1 MSIELTTKSFG
12 TKKIFFDG
20 CREQAVDSDISLP
33 DYCPDIMRILKCT
46 VQADITGSKIVG
58 DRASADGNAKIT
70 VIYADEK
77 NNVCSYR
84 TDYPFSGYAELS
96 SAYDG
101 ASLACTAKTDYVN
114 CRAVSRRRIDIHG
127 IVSLHFRVY
136 GTGSNTVISSALGEG
151 IQLKR
156 KGIDISSAAAA
167 VSKCFQLS
175 SVEAVGETMPG
186 IGKVI
191 SCFAAPLVNETKMIK
206 GKLLIKGELA
216 VRITYCPDTEGGE
229 SAVLG
234 CSLPFSEVAEAADF
248 SDSCKTDISLNIR
261 QLNAEP
267 KTDND
272 GEYRYM
278 NINAEVCACI
288 TAYEADS
295 VSTVTDAYSTQSE
308 ISTDYSLIDFMKIT
322 DSLSDAFS
330 IKQDIDISSLKPQ
343 KIYACVLSEPEVR
356 SSFNDGKM
364 TVKGKI
370 PLCLIIIDS
379 EGTPVSCERE
389 AEFEYSHAINGEAE
403 DISCV
408 PEAAVSGFSCSLDSS
423 GAAEFKAE
431 INLSAL
437 VFSHAKEKV
446 LTSLSVSDGTG
457 KKDKKS
463 SLTVYFCSGSES
475 VWDIARHYNTTVEE
489 IMEENG
495 LSADYLE
502 NKTMLMIPIK

>member
-12 TKKIFFDG
+12 TEKIYLDT
-20 CREQAVDSDISLP
+20 CCEQPIDSDISLP

-46 VQADITGSKIVG
+46 IQTDITNSKTVG

-77 NNVCSYR
+77 NEICSYR
-84 TDYPFSGYAELS
+84 TDYPFSKYTELA

-101 ASLACTAKTDYVN
+101 ASLVCSAKTDYVN
-114 CRAVSRRRIDIHG
+114 CRAVSKRRVDIHG
-127 IVSLHFRVY
+127 IVSIRFRICGAEQ
-136 GTGSNTVISSALGEG
+136 GTLISSASGDG

-156 KGIDISSAAAA
+156 KGIDISSAAAS
-167 VSKCFQLS
+167 VSRCFQLS
-175 SVEAVGETMPG
+175 SVEAVGEAMPG

-191 SCFAAPLVNETKMIK
+191 SCFAAPVISETKMIK

-216 VRITYCPDTEGGE
+216 VRITYCSDSENGE

-234 CSLPFSEVAEAADF
+234 CSLPFSEVAEASDF
-248 SDSCKTDISLNIR
+248 SDSCRNDIRLCVR

-278 NINAEVCACI
+278 NINAEVCAYI
-288 TAYEADS
+288 TAYESDS
-295 VSTVTDAYSTQSE
+295 VSAVTDAYSTQTE
-308 ISTDYSLIDFMKIT
+308 INADYSVTDFVKIT
-322 DSLSDAFS
+322 DSISDVFS
-330 IKQDIDISSLKPQ
+330 VKQELDISSLKPQ
-343 KIYACVLSEPEVR
+343 KIYACMLSDPEAKC
-356 SSFNDGKM
+356 SFRDGKM

-370 PLCLIIIDS
+370 PVCLILIDS
-379 EGTPVSCERE
+379 EGSPVSCERE
-389 AEFEYSHAINGEAE
+389 AEFEYSHAVSTEAS
-403 DISCV
+403 DVFAVPQISI
-408 PEAAVSGFSCSLDSS
+408 SGFSCTLNS
-423 GAAEFKAE
+423 GGRAEFKAE
-431 INLSAL
+431 INLSAT
-437 VFSHAKEKV
+437 VFSRTKERV
-446 LTSLSVSDGTG
+446 LTSLSVSDGIC
-457 KKDKKS
+457 KKERKS
-463 SLTVYFCSGSES
+463 SLTVYFCSGNES

>member
-12 TKKIFFDG
+12 TEKSYLDT
-20 CREQAVDSDISLP
+20 CCEQPIDSDLSLP

-46 VQADITGSKIVG
+46 VQTDITSSKIVG

-77 NNVCSYR
+77 NTVCSYR
-84 TDYPFSGYAELS
+84 ADYPFSKYTELA

-101 ASLACTAKTDYVN
+101 IPLICSAKTDYVN
-114 CRAVSRRRIDIHG
+114 CRAVSKRRIDIHG
-127 IVSLHFRVY
+127 IVSICFRIC
-136 GTGSNTVISSALGEG
+136 GADRNTLISSASGDG

-156 KGIDISSAAAA
+156 KGIDISSAAAS

-191 SCFAAPLVNETKMIK
+191 NSFAAPIISETKTIK

-216 VRITYCPDTEGGE
+216 VRIIYCSDSENGE

-234 CSLPFSEVAEAADF
+234 CSLPFSEVAEASDF
-248 SDSCKTDISLNIR
+248 SDSCRNDIKLCVR

-278 NINAEVCACI
+278 NINAEICAYI
-288 TAYEADS
+288 TAYESDS
-295 VSTVTDAYSTQSE
+295 VSTVTDAYSTQTE
-308 ISTDYSLIDFMKIT
+308 INADYSISDFAKIT
-322 DSLSDAFS
+322 DSISDIFS
-330 IKQDIDISSLKPQ
+330 VKQELDISSLNPQ
-343 KIYACVLSEPEVR
+343 KIYAAILSEPESKCTFR
-356 SSFNDGKM
+356 DGKM

-370 PLCLIIIDS
+370 PVSLILIDS
-379 EGTPVSCERE
+379 EGSPVSCERE
-389 AEFEYSHAINGEAE
+389 AEFEYSHPVNAEAT
-403 DISCV
+403 DVSAL
-408 PEAAVSGFSCSLDSS
+408 PQTAVSGFSCSLNS
-423 GAAEFKAE
+423 GGKAEFKAE
-431 INLSAL
+431 INLSAT
-437 VFSHAKEKV
+437 VFSHTRERV
-446 LTSLSVSDGTG
+446 LTSLSVSDDTC
-457 KKDKKS
+457 KKEKKS
-463 SLTVYFCSGSES
+463 SLTVYFCSGNES
-475 VWDIARHYNTTVEE
+475 VWDIARRYNTTVEE

-495 LSADYLE
+495 LNADYLE